1 MAFDGS
7 LKFDTKVDTSGFN
20 EGNSTLKN
28 AMEKLTSTIERLSD
42 NIVKSFNGAGRAADD
57 VGSSAGNAASQVDD
71 IAKAAKNAQT
81 ETEALKEKMDS
92 LSVDTSAKDI
102 NIPEEAEGS
111 HPRGE
116 FQDYRNEVQ
125 QFVDDYVANMGK
137 ATESTNEF
145 KREIES
151 LTGQL
156 KQMESQGMY
165 FGDEEY
171 DNTFMKLAKVKQ
183 ALTDY
188 KKELQDPTEGPKI
201 DSSTL
206 EGQVDSLKRKLQQLS
221 DQGKTFGDSLYD
233 STYQALNKAQ
243 TALNDYKKDLVKPVD
258 IPVKFDPNSFEGQK
272 QQLKAKLAD
281 LESKGISLGDS
292 DYDSTYIALQRVIQ
306 AENEYKKSLL
316 EADQGQKQAKKSA
329 DSMKNSMDKA
339 GKSAKGAGKGM
350 SLLGMLGRSILFS
363 FVFRAISAVSNAV
376 KEGFQN
382 LAQYSGNVNSTL
394 SSFMSS
400 LLYLKNS
407 FATAFAPV
415 LDFVVP
421 ALNAMIDALASALA
435 WIGQLTAALTGKGT
449 FVKAVKTQ
457 EDYAAS
463 IKKTGA
469 AAKQAGKDAQKS
481 LAPFDQLNQLTD
493 KNSSGT
499 RGGGGASGTDPS
511 QMFETVQIDSK
522 ISSMVDRMKKAF
534 DSFLSWTQTNFGP
547 SLAKVWDDMVPNIER
562 FKAILAGIWTDL
574 GTLGEPLKT
583 WLNNDFVPF
592 LQQVILTGGEIIN
605 GLFDSFNMVFSDI
618 WNLAVFPALS
628 NFITTGLPMI
638 TQFAT
643 RAVESFGILFKQVKD
658 IFDRMWKDA
667 VAPALSLVTKM
678 WTDSVDSL
686 AKVWDEFGAPIFDA
700 INKAFE
706 KTGDMMKKNWDSYIK
721 PVFDT
726 FMSVADKLWSDHL
739 KPLMDKIV
747 EFGARLI
754 QVALDIYNGMI
765 LPLVNWFAD
774 LFGPS
779 ISNSIQSLIKKFGEF
794 LSFVADVAS
803 GIMTAL
809 NGVLDFIHTGFT
821 EGWDKAWSKV
831 GDVFRGVFNGV
842 IQMAENAINY
852 IGDSLNSLSFDVP
865 DWVPLVGGKNFGFD
879 IGKVKLP
886 RLATGTVVPPRAGE
900 FAAIL
905 GDNNR
910 DTEVVSPLG
919 TIKQALIE
927 ALADAGGLGGGNIT
941 IPVYLDSVQ
950 IYQAMVQK
958 NQQVTQST
966 GTNPLLA

>member
-116 FQDYRNEVQ
+116 FQDYGNEVQ

-350 SLLGMLGRSILFS
+350 SMLGMLGRSILFS
-363 FVFRAISAVSNAV
+363 FVFRAINAVTTAV

-382 LAQYSGNVNSTL
+382 LAQYSGDVNNSL

-435 WIGQLTAALTGKGT
+435 WIGQLIAALTGKGT

-522 ISSMVDRMKKAF
+522 ISSIVDRMKKAF
-534 DSFLSWTQTNFGP
+534 DSFLSWAQTNFGP

-700 INKAFE
+700 INEAFE

-958 NQQVTQST
+958 NQQVTRNT
-966 GTNPLLA
+966 GINPLME

>member
-7 LKFDTKVDTSGFN
+7 LKFDTKVDTSGFG
-20 EGNSTLKN
+20 EGSSTLKN

-42 NIVKSFNGAGRAADD
+42 NIVKSFNGVGKAAED
-57 VGSSAGNAASQVDD
+57 VGHSAGNAASQVDD
-71 IAKAAKNAQT
+71 IAKAAKKAQT
-81 ETEALKEKMDS
+81 EAEALKDQMDS
-92 LSVDTSAKDI
+92 ISVDTGAKEVP
-102 NIPEEAEGS
+102 IPEESRTS
-111 HPRGE
+111 HTRGE
-116 FQDYRNEVQ
+116 YQDYGNEVQ
-125 QFVDDYVANMGK
+125 KFVDDYVSGMGK
-137 ATESTNEF
+137 AEESTNEF
-145 KREIES
+145 KMEISS
-151 LTGQL
+151 LSNQL
-156 KQMESQGMY
+156 KQLESQGFY

-171 DNTFMKLAKVKQ
+171 DEAFLKLSKVKQ
-183 ALTDY
+183 ALSDY
-188 KKELQDPTEGPKI
+188 KKEMLSPTEGPKI

-206 EGQVDSLKRKLQQLS
+206 QGKVDLLKRKLQQLS
-221 DQGKTFGDSLYD
+221 DQGKTFGDEFYD
-233 STYQALNKAQ
+233 STYQSLNKAQ
-243 TALNDYKKDLVKPVD
+243 AVLNDYKKELVNPVE
-258 IPVKFDPNSFEGQK
+258 IPVKFDMNSFEGQR
-272 QQLKAKLAD
+272 QQLKAKLAE
-281 LESKGISLGDS
+281 LENQGVTLGNPE
-292 DYDSTYIALQRVIQ
+292 YDSVYAALQRVNQ
-306 AENEYKKSLL
+306 AEREYKKSLL
-316 EADQGQKQAKKSA
+316 EADQGQKMAKKSA
-329 DSMKNSMDKA
+329 DGMKKSMDNA

-350 SLLGMLGRSILFS
+350 SMLGMLGRSILFS
-363 FVFRAISAVSNAV
+363 FVFRAIGAVTNAV

-421 ALNAMIDALASALA
+421 ALNAMIDALSNALA
-435 WIGQLTAALTGKGT
+435 WIGQLIAALTGKGT

-493 KNSSGT
+493 KNSSGSS
-499 RGGGGASGTDPS
+499 GGGASGTDPS

-522 ISSMVDRMKKAF
+522 ITSMVGGIKKAF
-534 DSFLSWTQTNFGP
+534 GSFLSWAQTNFGP

-562 FKAILAGIWTDL
+562 FKTILAGIWSDL
-574 GTLGEPLKT
+574 GTLGEPLKN

-592 LQQVILTGGEIIN
+592 LQQIIETGGEIIN

-618 WNLAVFPALS
+618 WNLAVFPVLR

-638 TQFAT
+638 TQFGT
-643 RAVESFGILFKQVKD
+643 RAVESFGVLFKQVKD

-667 VAPALSLVTKM
+667 VAPALSLITKM

-686 AKVWDEFGAPIFDA
+686 AKAWNEFGTPIFDA
-700 INKAFE
+700 INEAFE
-706 KTGDMMKKNWDSYIK
+706 KTGEMIKKNWDSYIK

-726 FMSVADKLWSDHL
+726 FMSVAGQLWSDHL
-739 KPLMDKIV
+739 KPLLDKIV

-754 QVALDIYNGMI
+754 QVALDIYNKMI

-779 ISNSIQSLIKKFGEF
+779 ISNSIQSLIEKFGGF
-794 LSFVADVAS
+794 LAFVADVAT

-821 EGWDKAWSKV
+821 EGWDKAWSNV
-831 GDVFRGVFNGV
+831 GDVFKGVFNGI
-842 IQMAENAINY
+842 IQMAENAINH
-852 IGDSLNSLSFDVP
+852 IVDSLNGLSFDVP
-865 DWVPLVGGKNFGFD
+865 EWVPLVGGKNFGFD
-879 IGKVKLP
+879 INKVRLP

-905 GDNNR
+905 GDNNT
-910 DTEVVSPLG
+910 DTEVVSPIG
-919 TIKQALIE
+919 TMKQAFMDAIAE
-927 ALADAGGLGGGNIT
+927 AGGLGGGDLNLNI
-941 IPVYLDSVQ
+941 YLDGAQ
-950 IYQAMVQK
+950 IHRELVK
-958 NQQVTQST
+958 RNQLITST
-966 GTNPLLA
+966 TGVNPLME

>member
-7 LKFDTKVDTSGFN
+7 LKFDTKVDTSGFE
-20 EGNSTLKN
+20 EGSSSLKG
-28 AMEKLTSTIERLSD
+28 AMDKLTSSIERLSD
-42 NIVKSFNGAGRAADD
+42 NIVKSFNGAGRAVEDA
-57 VGSSAGNAASQVDD
+57 GSSAGKTAAKVED
-71 IAKAAKNAQT
+71 IADAAKKA
-81 ETEALKEKMDS
+81 EAEAAALKKQMDNIT
-92 LSVDTSAKDI
+92 VDTGGKDLGMD
-102 NIPEEAEGS
+102 IPEEARTS
-111 HPRGE
+111 HTRGE
-116 FQDYRNEVQ
+116 YQDYGNEVQ
-125 QFVDDYVANMGK
+125 KFVDDYVSGMGK
-137 ATESTNEF
+137 AEESTNEF
-145 KREIES
+145 KREISS
-151 LTGQL
+151 LSNQL
-156 KQMESQGMY
+156 KQLESQGFY

-171 DNTFMKLAKVKQ
+171 DEAFLKLSKVKQ
-183 ALTDY
+183 ALSDY
-188 KKELQDPTEGPKI
+188 KKEMLSPTEGPKI

-206 EGQVDSLKRKLQQLS
+206 QGQVDLLKRKLQQLS
-221 DQGKTFGDSLYD
+221 DQGKTFGDEFYD
-233 STYQALNKAQ
+233 STYQSLNKAQ
-243 TALNDYKKDLVKPVD
+243 AALNNYKKDLVNPVE
-258 IPVKFDPNSFEGQK
+258 IPVKFDINSFEGQR
-272 QQLKAKLAD
+272 QQLKAKLAE
-281 LESKGISLGDS
+281 LENQGVTLGNPE
-292 DYDSTYIALQRVIQ
+292 YDSIYAALQRVNQ
-306 AENEYKKSLL
+306 AEREYKKSLL
-316 EADQGQKQAKKSA
+316 EADQGQKMAKKSA

-350 SLLGMLGRSILFS
+350 SMLGMLGRSILFS
-363 FVFRAISAVSNAV
+363 FVFRAINAVTTAV

-382 LAQYSGNVNSTL
+382 LAQYSGGVNNTL

-435 WIGQLTAALTGKGT
+435 WIGQLIAALTGKGT

-469 AAKQAGKDAQKS
+469 AAKKAGKDAQKS
-481 LAPFDQLNQLTD
+481 LAPFDQLNQITD
-493 KNSSGT
+493 KNSSGS
-499 RGGGGASGTDPS
+499 GGGASGTDPS
-511 QMFETVQIDSK
+511 QMFETVQIDSR
-522 ISSMVDRMKKAF
+522 ITSMVDGMKKAF
-534 DSFLSWTQTNFGP
+534 DSFLSWAKTNFGP
-547 SLAKVWDDMVPNIER
+547 SLTKVWDDMVPNVER
-562 FKAILAGIWTDL
+562 FKAILAGIWSDL
-574 GTLGEPLKT
+574 GTLGEPLKA

-592 LQQVILTGGEIIN
+592 LQQAILTGGEIIN

-618 WNLAVFPALS
+618 WNLAVFPTLN

-667 VAPALSLVTKM
+667 IAPALSLMTKM

-686 AKVWDEFGAPIFDA
+686 AKVWDQFGAPIFDS
-700 INKAFE
+700 INEAFE
-706 KTGDMMKKNWDSYIK
+706 KTGDMIKKNWDSYIK
-721 PVFDT
+721 PIFDT
-726 FMSVADKLWSDHL
+726 FMSVADQLWSDHL

-831 GDVFRGVFNGV
+831 GDVFKGVFNGV

-879 IGKVKLP
+879 IGKVRLP

-905 GDNNR
+905 GDNNT

-927 ALADAGGLGGGNIT
+927 AIADAGGLGGGNIT
-941 IPVYLDSVQ
+941 IPIYLDSVQ